1 MARPEDILRVKA
13 LLPTTLGSEEIRE
26 RIAADILR
34 RSVFSARM
42 ASMPYLAELREVL
55 AQYAGGAVN
64 RADATLALTRSLER
78 LGHSPMDG
86 NAITNPASQQRLDL
100 ILKTNRQ
107 MAASVARIEAQT
119 PDTLDDFPGWEL
131 MRFSGRRV
139 PREDW
144 HRRWAAAGDAV
155 GWQGAARHTGEYPEW
170 SFIALKN
177 SPIWAALGSG
187 AGGFRDTL
195 GNPYPPFAHGSG
207 LDWDDVERDRCEA
220 LGILQPGQIIQMEK
234 VSLAPDG
241 AEVYEMSQRYGI
253 DFGEDA

>member
-1 MARPEDILRVKA
+1 MASPADILRVKA

-26 RIAADILR
+26 RVAADILR

-42 ASMPYLAELREVL
+42 ASAPYLAELREVL

-78 LGHSPMDG
+78 LGHSPQDG

-170 SFIALKN
+170 SFIALKS

-195 GNPYPPFAHGSG
+195 GNPYPPFAYGSG
-207 LDWDDVERDRCEA
+207 LDWDDVERDRCET

-234 VSLAPDG
+234 ASLTPDG

>member
-42 ASMPYLAELREVL
+42 ASAPYLADLREVL
-55 AQYAGGAVN
+55 VQYASGEVN
-64 RADATLALTRSLER
+64 RADATLALTRSLEQ

-170 SFIALKN
+170 SFIALKS

-195 GNPYPPFAHGSG
+195 GNPYPPFAFGSG
-207 LDWDDVERDRCEA
+207 LDWDDVERDRCEE
-220 LGILQPGQIIQMEK
+220 LGLLQPGEQVTLGK
-234 VSLAPDG
+234 ASLAPDA
-241 AEVYEMSQRYGI
+241 AEVADMEKRYGF
-253 DFGEDA
+253 DAGEDA

>member
-1 MARPEDILRVKA
+1 MASPADILRVKA

-26 RIAADILR
+26 QIAADILR

-42 ASMPYLAELREVL
+42 ASLPYLAELREVL
-55 AQYAGGAVN
+55 VQYASGEVN

-86 NAITNPASQQRLDL
+86 SAITNPASQKRIDL
-100 ILKTNRQ
+100 ILETNRQ
-107 MAASVARIEAQT
+107 MAASVASIQAQT
-119 PDTLDDFPGWEL
+119 VDSLDDFPGWEL
-131 MRFSGRRV
+131 MRVIGRRV

-144 HRRWAAAGDAV
+144 ARRWAAAGDAV

-195 GNPYPPFAHGSG
+195 GNPYPPFAFGSG
-207 LDWDDVERDRCEA
+207 LNWGDVDRERCEE
-220 LGILQPGQIIQMEK
+220 LGLLKPGEQITLD
-234 VSLAPDG
+234 VATLAPDE
-241 AEVYEMSQRYGI
+241 AEIADMEKRYGI